1 MKNSTKKAIK
11 ALVNS
16 SPYQIGRIDV
26 CATEE
31 NTKVLDNYFSPE
43 DDGLSKD
50 WQGNVCFMNPPYGRE
65 VQDWVKKA
73 HTESLKGTTVVALVP
88 ARTDTK
94 WFQYCF
100 KADYLYFVKG
110 RVKFIDDDGNS
121 TGSATFP
128 SVIVVWNH
136 KAPFELNFAGNLVRL
151 YEDPTYCQYQNI

>member
-73 HTESLKGTTVVALVP
+73 
-88 ARTDTK
+88 
-94 WFQYCF
+94 QI
-100 KADYLYFVKG
+100 G
-110 RVKFIDDDGNS
+110 RAHV
-121 TGSATFP
+121 
-128 SVIVVWNH
+128 
-136 KAPFELNFAGNLVRL
+136 
-151 YEDPTYCQYQNI
+151 